1 MKFSDMN
8 ENEIS
13 FIEQHAI
20 TLLILILVGLGGWN
34 LIATNQ
40 LQSSQSSNYEELKG
54 KLNLANEKIGFL
66 RDNFNTRMTD
76 RYTNSDASRDMA
88 LIMSKINMLE
98 LKFNS
103 HKDSERQQAEEQ

>member
-1 MKFSDMN
+1 MSN
-8 ENEIS
+8 EEVS

-66 RDNFNTRMTD
+66 RDNFNIRTMD
-76 RYTNSDASRDMA
+76 RYTSADASRDKTV
-88 LIMSKINMLE
+88 IMSEINMLK
-98 LKFNS
+98 LRLNS
-103 HKDSERQQAEEQ
+103 HKATKLHNTTP